1 MRGEGEGPRA
11 GDIMLQLEDCI
22 ALCDLTEEEVLAIAE
37 HERIPEMAAIELGSY
52 LVRTPDGE
60 LCIKSMIRDDILA
73 AIERGDRMRSLAL
86 KCVLRD
92 YILQHPRCNER
103 LRRSLHEPERRRT

>member
-1 MRGEGEGPRA
+1 
-11 GDIMLQLEDCI
+11 MLQLEDCI

-52 LVRTPDGE
+52 LVRSPDGE
-60 LCIKSMIRDDILA
+60 LFIKSMIRDDILA
-73 AIERGDRMRSLAL
+73 AIERGDREHELAL

-103 LRRSLHEPERRRT
+103 MRRGLHQPERRRT

>member
-1 MRGEGEGPRA
+1 
-11 GDIMLQLEDCI
+11 MLRLEDCI

-52 LVRTPDGE
+52 LVRTADGE
-60 LCIKSMIRDDILA
+60 LYIKSMIRDDISVA
-73 AIERGDRMRSLAL
+73 AERGDRDRELAL

-92 YILQHPRCNER
+92 YILQHPRCDDR
-103 LRRSLHEPERRRT
+103 MRRSLHQPERRRT

>member
-1 MRGEGEGPRA
+1 
-11 GDIMLQLEDCI
+11 MLQLEDCI

-60 LCIKSMIRDDILA
+60 LCIKSMIRDDICA
-73 AIERGDRMRSLAL
+73 AAGRGDRQRELAL

-92 YILQHPRCNER
+92 YILQHPRCDER
-103 LRRSLHEPERRRT
+103 VHRSLRQTERRRT